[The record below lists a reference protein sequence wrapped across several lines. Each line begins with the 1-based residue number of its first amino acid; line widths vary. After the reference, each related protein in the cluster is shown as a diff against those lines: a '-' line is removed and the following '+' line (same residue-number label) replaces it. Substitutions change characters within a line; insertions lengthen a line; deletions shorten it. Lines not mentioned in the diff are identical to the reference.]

1 MVNTEFI
8 EALASKAP
16 TPGGG
21 GASAY
26 VGVLASALASMVG
39 NLTVGKKKY
48 ADVEE
53 RVQAELLELEA
64 TRLRLLELIDADA
77 EAFAPLAAAYGMAR
91 DTDGAAAAQR
101 AALQVALVDA
111 CEVPLEIMRQCVQVI
126 ESCVFMAKHGSVLAV
141 SDAGAGAVLA
151 KAALLAASL
160 NVRINIASMDDAV
173 RAGIL
178 KEADV
183 PREIREVIGDTP
195 SSRLDHFIHDIVTAS
210 MGRNDILMSE
220 RVEWAMKRM
229 RAFMFENVYLNPVA
243 KSEENKAEVLMETLY
258 RHFMKHVEEL
268 PEEFLNLLSEGDV
281 REQVVCDYVGA
292 MTDRYAIATYERIY
306 IPKYWS
312 F

>member
-77 EAFAPLAAAYGMAR
+77 EAFAPLAAAYGLPR
-91 DTDGAAAAQR
+91 GTEEEAAAQR
-101 AALQVALVDA
+101 AVLQVALVDA

-126 ESCVFMAKHGSVLAV
+126 ESCVFLGRHGSVLAV

-151 KAALLAASL
+151 KAALLAANL
-160 NVRINIASMDDAV
+160 NVRINIASMDDEA
-173 RAGIL
+173 RAAAYREQMEDLIAAGSAL
-178 KEADV
+178 ADDVYADV
-183 PREIREVIGDTP
+183 VE
-195 SSRLDHFIHDIVTAS
+195 RL
-210 MGRNDILMSE
+210 G
-220 RVEWAMKRM
+220 
-229 RAFMFENVYLNPVA
+229 
-243 KSEENKAEVLMETLY
+243 
-258 RHFMKHVEEL
+258 
-268 PEEFLNLLSEGDV
+268 
-281 REQVVCDYVGA
+281 
-292 MTDRYAIATYERIY
+292 
-306 IPKYWS
+306 
-312 F
+312 